1 MSALDG
7 NLDPFLELYAPNGD
21 KIAENDDISLSDA
34 TRSQL
39 AGIWLPEDGTYR
51 IVTTRYRAEAGNTT
65 GRFELL
71 LNLGEPRQSDCGAA
85 VTVGCPAV
93 VGPNID
99 RPVAVRTIAR
109 VSGDVLA
116 TLESGTQVQV
126 VGGPEVADAFTWWQ
140 VELSDG
146 TLGWVVERITMS
158 RPVLLPVVP

>member
-1 MSALDG
+1 MK
-7 NLDPFLELYAPNGD
+7 LYAPSGS

-39 AGIWLPEDGTYR
+39 AGVWLPEDGTYR
-51 IVTTRYRAEAGNTT
+51 VVTTRYRGAAGNTT

-71 LNLGEPRQSDCGAA
+71 LNLGEPRQGDCGAA

-99 RPVAVRTIAR
+99 RPVAVRATAR
-109 VSGDVLA
+109 VSGEVLA